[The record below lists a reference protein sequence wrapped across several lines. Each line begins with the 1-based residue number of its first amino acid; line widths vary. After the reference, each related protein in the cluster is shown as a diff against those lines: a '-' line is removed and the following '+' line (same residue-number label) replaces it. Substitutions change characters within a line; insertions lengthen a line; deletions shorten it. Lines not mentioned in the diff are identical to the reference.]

1 MQKKIAVFALAASL
15 LALTACG
22 STNSSVASSVAPS
35 VTSSATSSKETTSVT
50 SASKETSVPTT
61 SEPTTSEPTTSE
73 PTTSEP
79 TTSEPTTSE
88 PTTSVAPSSSEAPKT
103 GIQAIT
109 ASGDYD
115 IKAVITAVTTKGFVL
130 DDGTGALYVY
140 TVLDSAYKLGDFVAA
155 NVTVAPYFSIWEG
168 TKVNSIAK
176 AEGTAPAIADETVL
190 TGAVAESWKNLGG
203 AKDETTAPTATSNV
217 IPLSLT
223 ATAKL
228 DGTFVYFNVE
238 GSDLKIE
245 PSGLSADFTLYEGVE
260 YALNFYFG
268 GYNSSKTFASIY
280 VYAATPNY
288 VAPTGVTVS
297 GSAEVSVGAKAQL
310 AAVVAPTGA
319 NPLVTWASADEKIA
333 SVDAK
338 GVVTGVAEGSVK
350 ITAASVADPTKI
362 GEYSVTVKAAVAT
375 KSLVTYD
382 LSKIPNAPTTKPYG
396 ALDAAGVLAIFKDAT
411 YVAAGANVITSV
423 ETATAAYQG
432 STSQGPSI
440 TGLKLG
446 ASSTA
451 GVLAFTVSANVV
463 EVKMVVRAWG
473 STKLASVS
481 VNTAAAVAL
490 VAADATTARTL
501 DFTITAGT
509 SVTINTTK
517 YCVITSL
524 ELIGE

>member
-50 SASKETSVPTT
+50 SASKETSV
-61 SEPTTSEPTTSE
+61 PTTSE

-310 AAVVAPTGA
+310 AAVVAPSGS

-338 GVVTGVAEGSVK
+338 GVVTGVAVGSVK

-362 GEYSVTVKAAVAT
+362 GEYSVTVKAAVPSS
-375 KSLVTYD
+375 SLAKFD
-382 LSKIPNAPTTKPYG
+382 FSKIPS
-396 ALDAAGVLAIFKDAT
+396 VAT
-411 YVAAGANVITSV
+411 SA
-423 ETATAAYQG
+423 
-432 STSQGPSI
+432 
-440 TGLKLG
+440 
-446 ASSTA
+446 
-451 GVLAFTVSANVV
+451 TVSGAYDDTTFLALFTGNDYKASGTNPITA
-463 EVKMVVRAWG
+463 VK
-473 STKLASVS
+473 
-481 VNTAAAVAL
+481 TAAAYGATVTDGPKKQGIKLGSSKLVGSVVFTSSVSLSKVSVSFFGWNDKNLSTITLGTASKTL
-490 VAADATTARTL
+490 VAADLGTEQ
-501 DFTITAGT
+501 TISLENAGT
-509 SVTINTTK
+509 SFTLSSTKRIVVTAM
-517 YCVITSL
+517 
-524 ELIGE
+524 EFFGA